1 MIIPNS
7 IRVILFD
14 LDGTLRHNRPAFT
27 DSFMDYAAQLGV
39 KASEE
44 QRWQT
49 TRWTHYYWASS
60 QELAADDRA
69 FAGQEAEFWTN
80 YARRSL
86 EVLGA
91 STDQAI
97 QLAPEMHRYMSED
110 HQTEDWIPPE
120 VPETLQVLKESGY
133 RLGVVSNRE
142 HSYEEYLIQVG
153 LMEYFDLSLVAG
165 EVDAWKPDP
174 RIFLHALD
182 QLGYSPE
189 QAVYVGDN
197 YYADIQ
203 GANKAGLHPVLIDPD
218 GLFPEATC
226 PIIKSLAE
234 LPEILSPIP
243 ER

>member
-1 MIIPNS
+1 LIIPND

-27 DSFMDYAAQLGV
+27 DSFMDYAAQQGV
-39 KASEE
+39 NASLV

-69 FAGQEAEFWTN
+69 FGGLEAEFWTN
-80 YARRSL
+80 YARRCL

-91 STDQAI
+91 SAEVAHL
-97 QLAPEMHRYMSED
+97 LAPEMHRYMSED
-110 HQTEDWIPPE
+110 HQTEDWVPPE
-120 VPETLQVLKESGY
+120 VPETLQALKEAGF

-142 HSYEEYLIQVG
+142 HSYKEYLTQVG
-153 LMEYFDLSLVAG
+153 LLEYFDLALVAG
-165 EVDAWKPDP
+165 EVEAWKPDP
-174 RIFLHALD
+174 RIFEHALD
-182 QLGYSPE
+182 QLGYAPV

-203 GANKAGLHPVLIDPD
+203 GAYKAGLQPVLIDPD
-218 GLFPEATC
+218 GLFPEAEC
-226 PIIKSLAE
+226 PIIHSLAE
-234 LPEILSPIP
+234 LPGILSLSL